1 MIYSTLGNTNIKVSK
16 ICLGT
21 MTFGEQN
28 SENDAHDQLSYA
40 LDNGVNFIDTAE
52 MYPVPP
58 KRETQGLTEKYI
70 GTWIKKNKC
79 RDQSKSYS

>member
-70 GTWIKKNKC
+70 GTWIKK
-79 RDQSKSYS
+79 